1 MELAKIEF
9 LLEKYLDAKTTL
21 EEEQILKTYFSKNDV
36 PEHLLA
42 YKNLFDYFTANVFE
56 TSNKEIRLPK
66 QGKIKKWLSVAAAVV
81 LFVSV
86 STFYQYDVGQKE
98 EAKLAYQE
106 TQKALNLIAQNLNK
120 GGDAIAHLQ
129 TFDETKNKI
138 FNNKPE
144 NK

>member
-1 MELAKIEF
+1 MELSKIEL
-9 LLEKYLDAKTTL
+9 LLEKYLEANTTL
-21 EEEQILKTYFSKNDV
+21 KEEQILKAYFSKNDV

-42 YKNLFDYFTANVFE
+42 YKNLFGYFTDNVFE

-66 QGKIKKWLSVAAAVV
+66 QGKMKKWLSVAAAVV

-86 STFYQYDVGQKE
+86 STIYQYDLGQKE
-98 EAKLAYQE
+98 EAKLAYIE

-120 GGDAIAHLQ
+120 GGDAIAQLQ
-129 TFDETKNKI
+129 TFDNTKNKI
-138 FNNKPE
+138 FNNKPV